1 MQVVEAIVE
10 GLDRIPYLYDTNAV
24 TLEVGQGCAG
34 APGPF
39 RQIGD
44 LLYVTDIPLAHS
56 LSLGETLTL
65 EYWTSYHYDANPADP
80 EEREYRRAV
89 MSTLENFDMR
99 IEFHPDQVPAAVWW
113 AVWDGMEGRVL
124 EQEQVTPDSQHSVHR
139 YLRSLERSV
148 VGFHWRWERPAPCPS
163 IGSVS
168 DAQKAVIAGGEAARD
183 SAASLAQAS
192 GDVINQALREMAS
205 RLTERAP
212 EILAAN
218 AGDMADGAGRGPGPG
233 TAGPAPARPGP
244 DAGDGPPDRAAGRR
258 AVPAETTPLG
268 DLPGGPSGGGLRLAE
283 RRVPVGVIGAN
294 FEARP
299 NVTIDIAS
307 QLLKSRNAGVLRT
320 GGAALR
326 SAAALADHVIA
337 PAAQA
342 AGLDPRV
349 VQLVR
354 SADREAAVELVRQ
367 PGLIPLVI
375 LRGSGETTRSLAAEA
390 ARAGVR
396 TLAHADGGGVLY
408 LDRAADPAMAAEIVT
423 SSLDRLGVCNRLNL
437 LLIAAPAWDQLLEV
451 VLEPVRA
458 LGITPVPAAARA
470 PAGPRVGPGQ
480 RARGHPDHRP
490 GGRPGGRGRAGQR
503 LHVRAR
509 GRHRHR
515 RSRRGPRVP
524 GRLPGDRRVLERHHP
539 AARRVQAARCAG
551 DGHQRGP
558 RARPARPGHLPRSVP
573 PAVRGRA
580 RLTRGP
586 DPPTCGGL
594 RDSSPRPGRRLSC
607 ARNTA

>member
-1 MQVVEAIVE
+1 MLPHQLKDTVGRALSGRLLSRLTL
-10 GLDRIPYLYDTNAV
+10 GLFVAAFGFSAQEEERLWRLWRGTGRITVLAGPRAMRSGAAAEVAGVLGPRRHQTVSLHDHIYVGADRRP
-24 TLEVGQGCAG
+24 AG
-34 APGPF
+34 PGPCRWSRPSSRDSTGSPTSTTPTRSPWKSGRAAPAAPGPF
-39 RQIGD
+39 RRIGD
-44 LLYVTDIPLAHS
+44 VAYATDIPLAHS
-56 LSLGETLTL
+56 LGLGETLTL
-65 EYWTSYHYDANPADP
+65 EYWTSYHYDGNPADP

-89 MSTLENFDMR
+89 MNTLENFDMR
-99 IEFHPDQVPAAVWW
+99 VSSIPTRCRPRSGGRSGMAWKAGCWNRSRSPWTASTRRTATSGRWSGRWW
-113 AVWDGMEGRVL
+113 ASTGAGSRL
-124 EQEQVTPDSQHSVHR
+124 
-139 YLRSLERSV
+139 
-148 VGFHWRWERPAPCPS
+148 APCPS

-183 SAASLAQAS
+183 SAASLAQAT

-218 AGDMADGAGRGPGPG
+218 SGDMADGQ
-233 TAGPAPARPGP
+233 
-244 DAGDGPPDRAAGRR
+244 AAGLGQGLLDRLR
-258 AVPAETTPLG
+258 LDPGRMQEMARQIGLLAAAPFPPETTPLG
-268 DLPGGPSGGGLRLAE
+268 DLAGGPSGGRLRLAE

-337 PAAQA
+337 PAVQA

-367 PGLIPLVI
+367 PDLIPLVI

-408 LDRAADPAMAAEIVT
+408 LDRAADPALAAELIDG
-423 SSLDRLGVCNRLNL
+423 SLDRLGVCNRLNL
-437 LLIAAPAWDQLLEV
+437 LLVAHRGVGRHARRGAGG
-451 VLEPVRA
+451 VRRPRRH
-458 LGITPVPAAARA
+458 GVPA
-470 PAGPRVGPGQ
+470 P
-480 RARGHPDHRP
+480 
-490 GGRPGGRGRAGQR
+490 
-503 LHVRAR
+503 
-509 GRHRHR
+509 
-515 RSRRGPRVP
+515 S
-524 GRLPGDRRVLERHHP
+524 
-539 AARRVQAARCAG
+539 
-551 DGHQRGP
+551 
-558 RARPARPGHLPRSVP
+558 
-573 PAVRGRA
+573 
-580 RLTRGP
+580 
-586 DPPTCGGL
+586 
-594 RDSSPRPGRRLSC
+594 
-607 ARNTA
+607 